1 MTITTIPFGTTDWSS
16 VDRTEHRRTS
26 PQTAKLFVLD

>member
-1 MTITTIPFGTTDWSS
+1 MTINAIPFSATDWSS
-16 VDRTEHRRTS
+16 VDRTEHRCTS